1 MTPFNKIIAE
11 ALRRR
16 LHPNTGLH
24 SDQLAYAL
32 GMNGDT
38 VRAWLRG
45 HNTPNGEAVSELL
58 RFFYASG
65 DYGFA
70 VELFGDAVTP
80 LTKRARL
87 REAVEAIERA
97 KEALEAVA

>member
-1 MTPFNKIIAE
+1 MPFARVIAE

-24 SDQLAYAL
+24 SDQLAHAI

-45 HNTPNGEAVSELL
+45 HNVPNGEAISELL
-58 RFFYASG
+58 RFFYSAG
-65 DYGFA
+65 DYSFA
-70 VELFGDAVTP
+70 VELFGEAVTP
-80 LTKRARL
+80 LTQRARV
-87 REAVEAIERA
+87 REAVEALDRA
-97 KEALEAVA
+97 REALEAVA

>member
-1 MTPFNKIIAE
+1 MPFARVIAE

-24 SDQLAYAL
+24 SDQLAFAI

-38 VRAWLRG
+38 VRAWVRG
-45 HNTPNGEAVSELL
+45 HNVPNGEAISELL
-58 RFFYASG
+58 RFFYSAG

-70 VELFGDAVTP
+70 VELFGEAVTP
-80 LTKRARL
+80 LTQRARV
-87 REAVEAIERA
+87 REAVEALDRA
-97 KEALEAVA
+97 REALEAVA